1 MANKDKFY
9 RDFSNRKPFN
19 NVPCT
24 VDEELVPVVLTDDV
38 RITLKQAGLDWDNI
52 ESWRFPRAVELVPV
66 VFVPNKKG
74 NMDTWMKWFNSE
86 AERYL
91 KHNPDSETEVLSLD
105 EFLDNINDEDGAGFD
120 PTGTTENEDKALLLM
135 TFNMLIDDLSELNAN
150 IGTIINLLAEGY
162 QKKEILEKIDI
173 SKGKTQGYAFIEKA
187 QKIAKDIYNKNYRQS

>member
-1 MANKDKFY
+1 MANKNKFY

-24 VDEELVPVVLTDDV
+24 ADEELVPVVLTDDV

-173 SKGKTQGYAFIEKA
+173 NKGKTQGYAFIEKA
-187 QKIAKDIYNKNYRQS
+187 QKIAKDIYDKNYRQS